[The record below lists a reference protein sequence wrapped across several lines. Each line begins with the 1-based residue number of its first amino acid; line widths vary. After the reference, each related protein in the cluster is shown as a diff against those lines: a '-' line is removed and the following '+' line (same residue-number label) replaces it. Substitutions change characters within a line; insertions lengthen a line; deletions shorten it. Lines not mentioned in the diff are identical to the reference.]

1 LSICSNETQAD
12 FAFTFKALT
21 NALLKH
27 NNYVYRPRAL
37 IADAAGAITQGFE
50 TAFNYTKG
58 DYLRVVCYVSFYRNS
73 FCVRNE
79 IITDIQFLQLSSSE
93 TLFVYAYERF
103 VEKWKSKN
111 DQAVDRFLQYFDQYW
126 VKINNGW

>member
-1 LSICSNETQAD
+1 LNGTTDKQRKFHCTLLSICSNETQAD

-58 DYLRVVCYVSFYRNS
+58 DYLRVVCYVHVERAIKDTRNA
-73 FCVRNE
+73 
-79 IITDIQFLQLSSSE
+79 TYHHLSKE
-93 TLFVYAYERF
+93 Q
-103 VEKWKSKN
+103 K
-111 DQAVDRFLQYFDQYW
+111 
-126 VKINNGW
+126 